1 MDLETR
7 KISFIQE
14 FLAIENEE
22 IVIRLENFL
31 KKEKK
36 NNLDK
41 AFRPMTMEAFQD
53 RINKSMED
61 SKNGRVT
68 EMGDFLAEIEKWD

>member
-14 FLAIENEE
+14 FLAIQNEE

-53 RINKSMED
+53 RIIKSMED